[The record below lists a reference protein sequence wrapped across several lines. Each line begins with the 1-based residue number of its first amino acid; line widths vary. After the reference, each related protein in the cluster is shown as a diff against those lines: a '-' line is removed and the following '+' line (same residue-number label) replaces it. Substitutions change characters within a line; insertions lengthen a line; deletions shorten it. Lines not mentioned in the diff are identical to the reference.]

1 MPAAREARR
10 ILGRSNLEQAR
21 PKMRATPVNQGFLSE
36 LQGHLSADLFASATP
51 VRRTADEVLFV
62 AGDAGNGCYRVED
75 GLVKVTMM
83 SRAGV
88 ERILAFLGPGAIV
101 GELAIIDGRPRS
113 ASVVAVRETTLKFL
127 SRAAFEGFAREHP
140 EVYQSLVKVLAT
152 RLRLTD
158 ETVAAG
164 SFLSLKGRVA
174 RTLLELAEEFGRN
187 VGSGRVMIHQK
198 IGQSDLAAMTGI
210 ARENLSRIFND
221 WRRRKLV
228 SRLSGYYCLENK
240 ARLKAEAEL

>member
-1 MPAAREARR
+1 MKG
-10 ILGRSNLEQAR
+10 I
-21 PKMRATPVNQGFLSE
+21 PVKQSLLSE
-36 LQGHLSADLFASATP
+36 LQGQLSADLFASATS
-51 VRRTADEVLFV
+51 VRRAADDVLFV

-113 ASVVAVRETTLKFL
+113 ASVVAVRETRLKFL
-127 SRAAFEGFAREHP
+127 SRATFEEFAGEHP
-140 EVYQSLVKVLAT
+140 EVYKNLVKVLAT
-152 RLRLTD
+152 RLRITD

-164 SFLSLKGRVA
+164 SVLSLKGRVA
-174 RTLLELAEEFGRN
+174 RTLLELAEDFGRN
-187 VGSGRVMIHQK
+187 VGSGRVVIHQK

-210 ARENLSRIFND
+210 ARENLSRVFND

>member
-1 MPAAREARR
+1 MAGEIR
-10 ILGRSNLEQAR
+10 NLR
-21 PKMRATPVNQGFLSE
+21 PKMNGTPVKQSLLSE

-51 VRRTADEVLFV
+51 VRRAADEVLFV

-88 ERILAFLGPGAIV
+88 ERILAILGSGAIV

-113 ASVVAVRETTLKFL
+113 ASVVAVRETKLKFL
-127 SRAAFEGFAREHP
+127 SRAAFDEFAKEHP
-140 EVYQSLVKVLAT
+140 EVYKNLVKVLAT

-174 RTLLELAEEFGRN
+174 RTLLELAEDFGRN
-187 VGSGRVMIHQK
+187 VGSDRVVIHQK

-210 ARENLSRIFND
+210 ARENLSRVFNH

-240 ARLKAEAEL
+240 AKLKQEAEL